1 MTIQIPQ
8 GAKTMQ
14 LFDMNIDIPEGKTY
28 IDIDDNFLQN
38 KYNQFMQ
45 NNQQQNNFNSQEELA
60 LDGKPMSMYQ
70 APQVSQNEP
79 QEQGV
84 WSKINKG
91 LEDFNNL
98 IDPKRMIS
106 EGLDYLSPKVTSG
119 EEGARQKIED
129 ATNQISGGLLARN
142 FTSLDNEEQKQIFQ
156 IAYDEIKKL
165 GYEPF
170 LEINNGDYK
179 YIGVDK
185 NGKEVD
191 FTPSFRNTLAS
202 TKNELAFSVAGG
214 YAGSLAKTAG
224 QTIAKKALNYF
235 APSAIGAG
243 SGAVSDLHSQ
253 SNNTGIEASYMDYA
267 KRFGSAAAE
276 DALAGAVV
284 GSAIKGIGKTYKSVG
299 DLISSVKTGAQAGK
313 DMIDGMA
320 VKGGN
325 LGNRVIDKITQKD
338 IPMIGKFTDGGLQN
352 AETIF
357 NNLTKNVENKK
368 QIDELIA
375 KENPTYLENGKPTIE
390 ILKNIVEQ
398 GLNKNN
404 PQFIQ
409 DSAKRTSAILK
420 NISNTL
426 QGVPTTQRREILLKS
441 AQAYPEIGSFLDD
454 VLKADKDAS
463 ISFLNIIKEQ
473 DEVFKNK
480 IGLNG
485 EFDYKAWQKDNHAYE
500 NRINQEYGSAI
511 SKLDELNNGN
521 IVLTS
526 EDLAKLENFKNNNFL
541 EQDVK
546 NNIQSYLNEIKGK
559 EVSAEQIFGLRTA
572 INKQLNTGNKTYNTK
587 QAYGIVKEILDDA
600 LIRNASN
607 KVLAKEILDN
617 ANKNFAL
624 KENFKESYLGMMKP
638 QETKEGLT
646 DRLVKGLRNINED
659 KNLENA
665 FKGMNEQERL
675 ANETHV
681 MNSLLEKHRI
691 EGVGYDF
698 KSLAKDLEDVNFSSK
713 KIKDAK
719 DVINTYALIYNN
731 NRDLIMT
738 ALASSGKKTNSSIA
752 TTIHGVFDRILIS
765 GIFARL
771 HALAPFMK
779 SAKEQALRNQILD
792 AIKLAKTNKEVIS
805 NLKNIKIADQEQ
817 SRIFKDALDNYIK
830 VDKEQN
836 KILKDALIKE
846 GVIKGDNFFMDK
858 ADPKDNSLRFIG
870 KNGKE
875 YTINKDVRNEWMKTF
890 NLKNIDDEYIPNI
903 PKEAK
908 IALKDREIKLTKG
921 SLLKLIEKDRIKYI
935 PHIKETLESPQVIL
949 KDKDDFIFIKN
960 IDNQTYFT
968 SIGKDYETHL
978 TIISNSPK
986 KQNNIRN
993 KIKNAEVVYYNNA
1006 RALPTSR
1013 ASSETNQV
1021 SFSDKHSTQ
1030 AKHKESLEKYN
1041 RNFYLKHYK
1050 DFIDKSENK
1059 KIFFKYNFGDFLD
1072 IKKLE
1077 KSLEKYKESK
1087 PQEIKYKE
1095 LKRGYILD
1103 DLLNVDEDVSYA
1115 VVNKD
1120 DLKPSLTR
1128 SLSQFRN
1135 KHSNSTISDIRNSF
1149 NEREH
1154 FKESSNFDGIPTITK
1169 DGLVI
1174 AGNHRTTAIR
1184 DLKGENL
1191 ARYIKQAKRVYGE
1204 DVFKGFDENKAMIVR
1219 ILDKNDDDTIIRLS
1233 KLSNDGRLSD
1243 ESEKLQALGAKY
1255 KEKLLKIENSKINTE
1270 KELMNFLGSRDILES
1285 KRALLDHL
1293 MPNINDALLSWERRS
1308 GGDTE
1313 FSKILNDN
1321 ALNLLHLKQ
1330 ALNKNKVFKDN
1341 GNSFF
1346 SLFKRAIESINQSN
1360 VYKNNNELYDI
1371 IKKYT
1376 EPSLN
1381 FEKEFISSN
1390 KDLQA
1395 DILGFIIKYNDTLTN
1410 PSEAFGNKIKKAIE
1424 FIYDNDSFSLF
1435 NNIKLSNYDVLNQM
1449 LNINITNSI
1458 KYQELLNKAIDNLS
1472 DEKNIIKKLN
1482 ENIKNKKSVKQR
1494 LDEKI
1499 QDDKKARE
1507 DILKR
1512 YDNFLKENK
1521 DNKLDFLDKMNL
1533 NTIEYNLT
1541 RQMIVNAK
1549 ESTNKGVKKDIP
1561 SDLRGKIE
1569 KELNIQPLKEFGENY
1584 AEYYHDGKGAL
1595 QKLLI
1600 EKQGQVAGA
1609 FHRKDLGDIDLVW
1622 GEVIDKIKHKG
1633 YGLAHIIDKHPE
1645 LDLKLISD
1653 IVDKGKLNNQN
1664 NIRYRI
1670 EYKNY
1675 IIGLSS
1681 EYKGNK
1687 RTFIITAFER
1697 YKG

>member
-243 SGAVSDLHSQ
+243 SGAMADLHSQ

-420 NISNTL
+420 NISNAL

-463 ISFLNIIKEQ
+463 ISFLNMIKGQ

-480 IGLNG
+480 TGLNG

-511 SKLDELNNGN
+511 SKLDELNNGK

-546 NNIQSYLNEIKGK
+546 NNIQSYLDEIKGK

-738 ALASSGKKTNSSIA
+738 ALASSGKKTNSSMA
-752 TTIHGVFDRILIS
+752 TTIQGVFDRILIS

-858 ADPKDNSLRFIG
+858 ADPSKAKSDLNVKISVSPNVRNLAKLTNDEIIADLEYLANKHKEMFKKPSDVFKLIKEIKENPTFFYKNNRMDIALIAKRLNDNKLGKLGVNKDTGEVRHVTKVKEKDLTRLEKVSKKNTKENVGIIQTFIQPGSKNDNSL
-870 KNGKE
+870 NG
-875 YTINKDVRNEWMKTF
+875 
-890 NLKNIDDEYIPNI
+890 LPNN
-903 PKEAK
+903 PNSTQ
-908 IALKDREIKLTKG
+908 TK
-921 SLLKLIEKDRIKYI
+921 
-935 PHIKETLESPQVIL
+935 
-949 KDKDDFIFIKN
+949 
-960 IDNQTYFT
+960 
-968 SIGKDYETHL
+968 
-978 TIISNSPK
+978 PK
-986 KQNNIRN
+986 KN
-993 KIKNAEVVYYNNA
+993 
-1006 RALPTSR
+1006 LM
-1013 ASSETNQV
+1013 
-1021 SFSDKHSTQ
+1021 D
-1030 AKHKESLEKYN
+1030 
-1041 RNFYLKHYK
+1041 
-1050 DFIDKSENK
+1050 
-1059 KIFFKYNFGDFLD
+1059 D
-1072 IKKLE
+1072 IKK
-1077 KSLEKYKESK
+1077 
-1087 PQEIKYKE
+1087 
-1095 LKRGYILD
+1095 
-1103 DLLNVDEDVSYA
+1103 
-1115 VVNKD
+1115 
-1120 DLKPSLTR
+1120 
-1128 SLSQFRN
+1128 
-1135 KHSNSTISDIRNSF
+1135 
-1149 NEREH
+1149 
-1154 FKESSNFDGIPTITK
+1154 
-1169 DGLVI
+1169 
-1174 AGNHRTTAIR
+1174 
-1184 DLKGENL
+1184 
-1191 ARYIKQAKRVYGE
+1191 
-1204 DVFKGFDENKAMIVR
+1204 
-1219 ILDKNDDDTIIRLS
+1219 
-1233 KLSNDGRLSD
+1233 
-1243 ESEKLQALGAKY
+1243 
-1255 KEKLLKIENSKINTE
+1255 
-1270 KELMNFLGSRDILES
+1270 
-1285 KRALLDHL
+1285 
-1293 MPNINDALLSWERRS
+1293 
-1308 GGDTE
+1308 
-1313 FSKILNDN
+1313 
-1321 ALNLLHLKQ
+1321 
-1330 ALNKNKVFKDN
+1330 
-1341 GNSFF
+1341 
-1346 SLFKRAIESINQSN
+1346 
-1360 VYKNNNELYDI
+1360 
-1371 IKKYT
+1371 
-1376 EPSLN
+1376 
-1381 FEKEFISSN
+1381 
-1390 KDLQA
+1390 
-1395 DILGFIIKYNDTLTN
+1395 
-1410 PSEAFGNKIKKAIE
+1410 
-1424 FIYDNDSFSLF
+1424 
-1435 NNIKLSNYDVLNQM
+1435 NIKAKEV
-1449 LNINITNSI
+1449 
-1458 KYQELLNKAIDNLS
+1458 
-1472 DEKNIIKKLN
+1472 KK
-1482 ENIKNKKSVKQR
+1482 KNKKSVKQS

-1499 QDDKKARE
+1499 QNDKKASE

-1521 DNKLDFLDKMNL
+1521 DYNFDFLDNMNL
-1533 NTIEYNLT
+1533 NTVEYNLT
-1541 RQMIVNAK
+1541 RQMIINAK

-1561 SDLRGKIE
+1561 SALRGKIE

-1622 GEVIDKIKHKG
+1622 GEVTDKIKHKG

>member
-1 MTIQIPQ
+1 
-8 GAKTMQ
+8 
-14 LFDMNIDIPEGKTY
+14 MNIREFLLEKPQENNIISFLQDGSSQSENQDTSEYLSNLKNEVINDFYKNKDKYAKEYEKYNFKDQNLTNPMGNISEYKRDLYDYNKNPSMNADDLSDY
-28 IDIDDNFLQN
+28 ILDKQSKFNSSKPIFADDNEVAR
-38 KYNQFMQ
+38 KSNQFMRDLGD
-45 NNQQQNNFNSQEELA
+45 ELQKSGRGR
-60 LDGKPMSMYQ
+60 LLQDDDGSYWVQ
-70 APQVSQNEP
+70 
-79 QEQGV
+79 
-84 WSKINKG
+84 
-91 LEDFNNL
+91 D
-98 IDPKRMIS
+98 
-106 EGLDYLSPKVTSG
+106 
-119 EEGARQKIED
+119 
-129 ATNQISGGLLARN
+129 
-142 FTSLDNEEQKQIFQ
+142 
-156 IAYDEIKKL
+156 
-165 GYEPF
+165 
-170 LEINNGDYK
+170 NNGNYSKVQGSTMGNLYRGIRDNGTSVALGTAGA
-179 YIGVDK
+179 IG
-185 NGKEVD
+185 GTMLGGG
-191 FTPSFRNTLAS
+191 FGM
-202 TKNELAFSVAGG
+202 VAGG
-214 YAGSLAKTAG
+214 ALGASL
-224 QTIAKKALNYF
+224 
-235 APSAIGAG
+235 GAG
-243 SGAVSDLHSQ
+243 YDYYGNTKDTNQDMNLKEALMLMGENAGLSLIGDAAFAGVAKGARALK
-253 SNNTGIEASYMDYA
+253 NTYNMA
-267 KRFGSAAAE
+267 
-276 DALAGAVV
+276 
-284 GSAIKGIGKTYKSVG
+284 
-299 DLISSVKTGAQAGK
+299 KTGARAGK

-420 NISNTL
+420 NISNAL
-426 QGVPTTQRREILLKS
+426 QGVPTTQRREVLLKA

-463 ISFLNIIKEQ
+463 ISFLNMIKGQ

-480 IGLNG
+480 TGLKG

-511 SKLDELNNGN
+511 SKLDELNNGK

-546 NNIQSYLNEIKGK
+546 NNIQSYLDEIKGK

-600 LIRNASN
+600 LIRNASD

-646 DRLVKGLRNINED
+646 HRLVKGLRNINED

-698 KSLAKDLEDVNFSSK
+698 KSLAKDLEDVEFSSK

-752 TTIHGVFDRILIS
+752 TTIQGVFDRILIS
-765 GIFARL
+765 GVFARI
-771 HALAPFMK
+771 HALVPFMK

-792 AIKLAKTNKEVIS
+792 ALKLAKTNKEVIS

-858 ADPKDNSLRFIG
+858 ADPSKAKSDLNVKISVSP
-870 KNGKE
+870 N
-875 YTINKDVRNEWMKTF
+875 VRN
-890 NLKNIDDEYIPNI
+890 L
-903 PKEAK
+903 A
-908 IALKDREIKLTKG
+908 KLTNDE
-921 SLLKLIEKDRIKYI
+921 IIAD
-935 PHIKETLESPQVIL
+935 LEYL
-949 KDKDDFIFIKN
+949 AN
-960 IDNQTYFT
+960 
-968 SIGKDYETHL
+968 
-978 TIISNSPK
+978 
-986 KQNNIRN
+986 
-993 KIKNAEVVYYNNA
+993 
-1006 RALPTSR
+1006 
-1013 ASSETNQV
+1013 
-1021 SFSDKHSTQ
+1021 
-1030 AKHKESLEKYN
+1030 KHKEMFKKPSDVFKLIKEIKVNPTFFYKNNRMDIALIAKRLNDNKLGKLGVNKDTGEVRHVTKVKEKDLTRLEKVSKKN
-1041 RNFYLKHYK
+1041 TKENVGIIQT
-1050 DFIDKSENK
+1050 FIQPGSKNENSLNGLPNNPNSTQTK
-1059 KIFFKYNFGDFLD
+1059 PKTNLMDD
-1072 IKKLE
+1072 IKK
-1077 KSLEKYKESK
+1077 
-1087 PQEIKYKE
+1087 
-1095 LKRGYILD
+1095 
-1103 DLLNVDEDVSYA
+1103 
-1115 VVNKD
+1115 
-1120 DLKPSLTR
+1120 
-1128 SLSQFRN
+1128 
-1135 KHSNSTISDIRNSF
+1135 
-1149 NEREH
+1149 
-1154 FKESSNFDGIPTITK
+1154 
-1169 DGLVI
+1169 
-1174 AGNHRTTAIR
+1174 
-1184 DLKGENL
+1184 
-1191 ARYIKQAKRVYGE
+1191 
-1204 DVFKGFDENKAMIVR
+1204 
-1219 ILDKNDDDTIIRLS
+1219 
-1233 KLSNDGRLSD
+1233 
-1243 ESEKLQALGAKY
+1243 
-1255 KEKLLKIENSKINTE
+1255 
-1270 KELMNFLGSRDILES
+1270 
-1285 KRALLDHL
+1285 
-1293 MPNINDALLSWERRS
+1293 
-1308 GGDTE
+1308 
-1313 FSKILNDN
+1313 
-1321 ALNLLHLKQ
+1321 
-1330 ALNKNKVFKDN
+1330 
-1341 GNSFF
+1341 
-1346 SLFKRAIESINQSN
+1346 
-1360 VYKNNNELYDI
+1360 
-1371 IKKYT
+1371 
-1376 EPSLN
+1376 
-1381 FEKEFISSN
+1381 
-1390 KDLQA
+1390 
-1395 DILGFIIKYNDTLTN
+1395 
-1410 PSEAFGNKIKKAIE
+1410 
-1424 FIYDNDSFSLF
+1424 
-1435 NNIKLSNYDVLNQM
+1435 NIKAKEV
-1449 LNINITNSI
+1449 
-1458 KYQELLNKAIDNLS
+1458 
-1472 DEKNIIKKLN
+1472 EK
-1482 ENIKNKKSVKQR
+1482 KNKKSVKQR

-1499 QDDKKARE
+1499 QNDKKASE

-1584 AEYYHDGKGAL
+1584 TEYYHDGKGAL

>member
-1 MTIQIPQ
+1 
-8 GAKTMQ
+8 
-14 LFDMNIDIPEGKTY
+14 MNIREFLLEKPQENNIISFLQDGASQSENQNTSEYLSNLKNKVINDFYKNKDKYDKEYEKYNFKDQNLTNPMGNISEYKRDLYDYNKNPSMNADDLSNY
-28 IDIDDNFLQN
+28 ILDKQSKFNASKPIFADDNEVVR
-38 KYNQFMQ
+38 KSNQFMRDLGDELQ
-45 NNQQQNNFNSQEELA
+45 KSGRGRLLQDDDGSYWVQDNNGNYSKVQGSTMGDLYRGLRDNGASMA
-60 LDGKPMSMYQ
+60 LGT
-70 APQVSQNEP
+70 A
-79 QEQGV
+79 
-84 WSKINKG
+84 
-91 LEDFNNL
+91 
-98 IDPKRMIS
+98 
-106 EGLDYLSPKVTSG
+106 
-119 EEGARQKIED
+119 GA
-129 ATNQISGGLLARN
+129 ISG
-142 FTSLDNEEQKQIFQ
+142 TM
-156 IAYDEIKKL
+156 L
-165 GYEPF
+165 G
-170 LEINNGDYK
+170 G
-179 YIGVDK
+179 GV
-185 NGKEVD
+185 GM
-191 FTPSFRNTLAS
+191 
-202 TKNELAFSVAGG
+202 VAGG
-214 YAGSLAKTAG
+214 ALGASL
-224 QTIAKKALNYF
+224 
-235 APSAIGAG
+235 GAG
-243 SGAVSDLHSQ
+243 YDYYGNTKDTNQDMNLKEALMLMGENAGLSLIGDAAFAGVAKGARALK
-253 SNNTGIEASYMDYA
+253 NTYNMA
-267 KRFGSAAAE
+267 
-276 DALAGAVV
+276 
-284 GSAIKGIGKTYKSVG
+284 
-299 DLISSVKTGAQAGK
+299 KTGAQAGK

-420 NISNTL
+420 NISNSL
-426 QGVPTTQRREILLKS
+426 QGMPTTQRREVLLKA

-463 ISFLNIIKEQ
+463 ISFLNMIKGQ

-480 IGLNG
+480 TGLNG

-511 SKLDELNNGN
+511 SKLDELNNGK

-541 EQDVK
+541 DQDVK
-546 NNIQSYLNEIKGK
+546 NNIQSYLDEIKGK

-572 INKQLNTGNKTYNTK
+572 INKQLSTGNKTYNTK

-600 LIRNASN
+600 LIRNASD

-738 ALASSGKKTNSSIA
+738 ALASSGKKTNSSMA
-752 TTIHGVFDRILIS
+752 TTIQGVFDRILIS

-771 HALAPFMK
+771 HALAPFVK

-858 ADPKDNSLRFIG
+858 ADPSKAKSDLNVKISVSPNVRNLAKLTNDEIIADLEYLANKHKEMFKKPSDVFKLIKEIKVNPTFFYKNNRIDIALIAKRLNDNKLGKLGVNKNTGEVRHITKVKEKDLARLEKVSKKNTKENVGIIQTFIQPGSKNENSL
-870 KNGKE
+870 NG
-875 YTINKDVRNEWMKTF
+875 
-890 NLKNIDDEYIPNI
+890 LPN
-903 PKEAK
+903 
-908 IALKDREIKLTKG
+908 
-921 SLLKLIEKDRIKYI
+921 
-935 PHIKETLESPQVIL
+935 
-949 KDKDDFIFIKN
+949 
-960 IDNQTYFT
+960 
-968 SIGKDYETHL
+968 
-978 TIISNSPK
+978 ISNSTQTKPK
-986 KQNNIRN
+986 
-993 KIKNAEVVYYNNA
+993 
-1006 RALPTSR
+1006 
-1013 ASSETNQV
+1013 TNLM
-1021 SFSDKHSTQ
+1021 D
-1030 AKHKESLEKYN
+1030 
-1041 RNFYLKHYK
+1041 
-1050 DFIDKSENK
+1050 
-1059 KIFFKYNFGDFLD
+1059 D
-1072 IKKLE
+1072 IKK
-1077 KSLEKYKESK
+1077 
-1087 PQEIKYKE
+1087 
-1095 LKRGYILD
+1095 
-1103 DLLNVDEDVSYA
+1103 
-1115 VVNKD
+1115 
-1120 DLKPSLTR
+1120 
-1128 SLSQFRN
+1128 
-1135 KHSNSTISDIRNSF
+1135 
-1149 NEREH
+1149 
-1154 FKESSNFDGIPTITK
+1154 
-1169 DGLVI
+1169 
-1174 AGNHRTTAIR
+1174 
-1184 DLKGENL
+1184 
-1191 ARYIKQAKRVYGE
+1191 
-1204 DVFKGFDENKAMIVR
+1204 
-1219 ILDKNDDDTIIRLS
+1219 
-1233 KLSNDGRLSD
+1233 
-1243 ESEKLQALGAKY
+1243 
-1255 KEKLLKIENSKINTE
+1255 
-1270 KELMNFLGSRDILES
+1270 
-1285 KRALLDHL
+1285 
-1293 MPNINDALLSWERRS
+1293 
-1308 GGDTE
+1308 
-1313 FSKILNDN
+1313 
-1321 ALNLLHLKQ
+1321 
-1330 ALNKNKVFKDN
+1330 
-1341 GNSFF
+1341 
-1346 SLFKRAIESINQSN
+1346 
-1360 VYKNNNELYDI
+1360 
-1371 IKKYT
+1371 
-1376 EPSLN
+1376 
-1381 FEKEFISSN
+1381 
-1390 KDLQA
+1390 
-1395 DILGFIIKYNDTLTN
+1395 
-1410 PSEAFGNKIKKAIE
+1410 
-1424 FIYDNDSFSLF
+1424 
-1435 NNIKLSNYDVLNQM
+1435 NIKAKEV
-1449 LNINITNSI
+1449 
-1458 KYQELLNKAIDNLS
+1458 
-1472 DEKNIIKKLN
+1472 KK
-1482 ENIKNKKSVKQR
+1482 KNKKSVKQS

-1499 QDDKKARE
+1499 QNDKKASE

-1521 DNKLDFLDKMNL
+1521 DYNFDFLDNMNL
-1533 NTIEYNLT
+1533 NTVEYNLT
-1541 RQMIVNAK
+1541 RQMIINAK

-1561 SDLRGKIE
+1561 SALRGKIE

-1622 GEVIDKIKHKG
+1622 GEVTDKIKHKG

-1687 RTFIITAFER
+1687 RTFIITVFER

>member
-1 MTIQIPQ
+1 
-8 GAKTMQ
+8 
-14 LFDMNIDIPEGKTY
+14 MNIREFLLEKPQENNIISFLQDGASQNESQNTSEYLSNLKNEAINDFYKNKDKYAKEYEKHNIKDQILTNPLGY
-28 IDIDDNFLQN
+28 IGEYKRDLYDYNKNPSMNADDLSDYILDKQSKFNSSKPIFADDNEVVR
-38 KYNQFMQ
+38 KSNQFMRDLGD
-45 NNQQQNNFNSQEELA
+45 ELQKSGRGR
-60 LDGKPMSMYQ
+60 LLQDDDGSYWVQ
-70 APQVSQNEP
+70 
-79 QEQGV
+79 
-84 WSKINKG
+84 
-91 LEDFNNL
+91 D
-98 IDPKRMIS
+98 
-106 EGLDYLSPKVTSG
+106 
-119 EEGARQKIED
+119 
-129 ATNQISGGLLARN
+129 
-142 FTSLDNEEQKQIFQ
+142 
-156 IAYDEIKKL
+156 
-165 GYEPF
+165 
-170 LEINNGDYK
+170 NNGNYSKVQGSTMGNLYRGIRDNGTSVALGTAGA
-179 YIGVDK
+179 IG
-185 NGKEVD
+185 GTMLGGG
-191 FTPSFRNTLAS
+191 FGM
-202 TKNELAFSVAGG
+202 VAGG
-214 YAGSLAKTAG
+214 ALGASL
-224 QTIAKKALNYF
+224 
-235 APSAIGAG
+235 GAG
-243 SGAVSDLHSQ
+243 YDYYGNTKDTNQDMNLKEALMLMGENAGLSLIGDAAFAGVVKGARALK
-253 SNNTGIEASYMDYA
+253 NTYNMA
-267 KRFGSAAAE
+267 
-276 DALAGAVV
+276 
-284 GSAIKGIGKTYKSVG
+284 
-299 DLISSVKTGAQAGK
+299 KTGARAGK

-420 NISNTL
+420 NISNAL

-454 VLKADKDAS
+454 VLKADRDAS
-463 ISFLNIIKEQ
+463 ISFLNMIKGQ

-480 IGLNG
+480 TGLKG

-500 NRINQEYGSAI
+500 NRIKQEYGSAI
-511 SKLDELNNGN
+511 SKLDELNNGK

-546 NNIQSYLNEIKGK
+546 NNIQSYLDEIKGK

-587 QAYGIVKEILDDA
+587 QAYRIVKEILDDA
-600 LIRNASN
+600 LIRNASD

-624 KENFKESYLGMMKP
+624 KENFKVSYLGMMKP

-646 DRLVKGLRNINED
+646 HRLVKGLRNINED

-675 ANETHV
+675 ANETHT
-681 MNSLLEKHRI
+681 MNALLEKHRI

-698 KSLAKDLEDVNFSSK
+698 KSLAKDLEDVEFSSK

-771 HALAPFMK
+771 HALAPFVK

-935 PHIKETLESPQVIL
+935 PHIKETLESPQAIL
-949 KDKDDFIFIKN
+949 KDKDDFVFIKN

-978 TIISNSPK
+978 TIISNLPK
-986 KQNNIRN
+986 KQNNIKN
-993 KIKNAEVVYYNNA
+993 KMKNAEVVYYNNA

-1013 ASSETNQV
+1013 ASSETKQV
-1021 SFSDKHSTQ
+1021 SFSNENSTQ
-1030 AKHKESLEKYN
+1030 TKP
-1041 RNFYLKHYK
+1041 
-1050 DFIDKSENK
+1050 K
-1059 KIFFKYNFGDFLD
+1059 KNLMDD
-1072 IKKLE
+1072 IKE
-1077 KSLEKYKESK
+1077 
-1087 PQEIKYKE
+1087 
-1095 LKRGYILD
+1095 
-1103 DLLNVDEDVSYA
+1103 
-1115 VVNKD
+1115 
-1120 DLKPSLTR
+1120 
-1128 SLSQFRN
+1128 
-1135 KHSNSTISDIRNSF
+1135 
-1149 NEREH
+1149 
-1154 FKESSNFDGIPTITK
+1154 
-1169 DGLVI
+1169 
-1174 AGNHRTTAIR
+1174 
-1184 DLKGENL
+1184 
-1191 ARYIKQAKRVYGE
+1191 
-1204 DVFKGFDENKAMIVR
+1204 
-1219 ILDKNDDDTIIRLS
+1219 
-1233 KLSNDGRLSD
+1233 
-1243 ESEKLQALGAKY
+1243 
-1255 KEKLLKIENSKINTE
+1255 
-1270 KELMNFLGSRDILES
+1270 
-1285 KRALLDHL
+1285 
-1293 MPNINDALLSWERRS
+1293 
-1308 GGDTE
+1308 
-1313 FSKILNDN
+1313 
-1321 ALNLLHLKQ
+1321 
-1330 ALNKNKVFKDN
+1330 
-1341 GNSFF
+1341 
-1346 SLFKRAIESINQSN
+1346 
-1360 VYKNNNELYDI
+1360 
-1371 IKKYT
+1371 
-1376 EPSLN
+1376 
-1381 FEKEFISSN
+1381 
-1390 KDLQA
+1390 
-1395 DILGFIIKYNDTLTN
+1395 
-1410 PSEAFGNKIKKAIE
+1410 
-1424 FIYDNDSFSLF
+1424 
-1435 NNIKLSNYDVLNQM
+1435 NIKAKEV
-1449 LNINITNSI
+1449 
-1458 KYQELLNKAIDNLS
+1458 
-1472 DEKNIIKKLN
+1472 EK
-1482 ENIKNKKSVKQR
+1482 KNKKSVKQS

-1499 QDDKKARE
+1499 QNDKKASE

-1521 DNKLDFLDKMNL
+1521 DYNFDFLDNMNL
-1533 NTIEYNLT
+1533 NTVEYNLT
-1541 RQMIVNAK
+1541 RQMIINAK

-1561 SDLRGKIE
+1561 SALRGKIE
-1569 KELNIQPLKEFGENY
+1569 QELNIQPLKEFGENY

-1622 GEVIDKIKHKG
+1622 GDGNFGLSHIVNRREEDFIKQGLNKIEAKNKALNFIKEIENIINNGNVKKGNNRAFIDVKNSRVMV
-1633 YGLAHIIDKHPE
+1633 A
-1645 LDLKLISD
+1645 LDY
-1653 IVDKGKLNNQN
+1653 KGKD
-1664 NIRYRI
+1664 
-1670 EYKNY
+1670 K
-1675 IIGLSS
+1675 
-1681 EYKGNK
+1681 KW
-1687 RTFIITAFER
+1687 IITAYNF
-1697 YKG
+1697 Y

>member
-129 ATNQISGGLLARN
+129 ATNQISGGLLPRI
-142 FTSLDNEEQKQIFQ
+142 FTSPSNEEQKQIFQ

-243 SGAVSDLHSQ
+243 SGAMADLHSQ
-253 SNNTGIEASYMDYA
+253 SNNTGIEVSHIDYA

-420 NISNTL
+420 NISNAL

-480 IGLNG
+480 TGLNG

-511 SKLDELNNGN
+511 SKLDQLNNGN

-546 NNIQSYLNEIKGK
+546 NNIQSYLDEIKGK

-870 KNGKE
+870 KNDKE

-935 PHIKETLESPQVIL
+935 PHIKETLESPQAIL

-1341 GNSFF
+1341 GNNFF

-1584 AEYYHDGKGAL
+1584 TEYYHDGKGAL

-1622 GEVIDKIKHKG
+1622 GEVTDKIKHKG

>member
-38 KYNQFMQ
+38 KYNQFIQ

-243 SGAVSDLHSQ
+243 SGAMADLHSQ

-420 NISNTL
+420 NISNAL

-463 ISFLNIIKEQ
+463 ISFLNMIKGQ

-480 IGLNG
+480 TGLNG

-511 SKLDELNNGN
+511 SKLDELNNGK

-546 NNIQSYLNEIKGK
+546 NNIQSYLDEIKGK

-607 KVLAKEILDN
+607 RELAKEILDN

-646 DRLVKGLRNINED
+646 NRLVKGLRNINED

-691 EGVGYDF
+691 EDIGYDF

-752 TTIHGVFDRILIS
+752 TTISGVFDRILIS
-765 GIFARL
+765 GVFARI
-771 HALAPFMK
+771 HALVPFMK

-792 AIKLAKTNKEVIS
+792 ALKLAKTHKEVIS
-805 NLKNIKIADQEQ
+805 NLKNIKIADKEQ

-858 ADPKDNSLRFIG
+858 ADPSKAKSDLNVKISVSPNVRNLAKLTNDEIIADLEYLANKHNEMFKKPSDVFKLIKEIKENPTFFYKNNRMDIALIAKRLNDNKLGKLGVNKDTGEVRHVTKVKEKDLTRLEKVSKKNTKENVGIIQTFIQPGSKNDNSLNG
-870 KNGKE
+870 LPNNPNSTQTKPKKNLMEDIKE
-875 YTINKDVRNEWMKTF
+875 
-890 NLKNIDDEYIPNI
+890 NI
-903 PKEAK
+903 EAK
-908 IALKDREIKLTKG
+908 EV
-921 SLLKLIEKDRIKYI
+921 EK
-935 PHIKETLESPQVIL
+935 
-949 KDKDDFIFIKN
+949 
-960 IDNQTYFT
+960 
-968 SIGKDYETHL
+968 
-978 TIISNSPK
+978 
-986 KQNNIRN
+986 
-993 KIKNAEVVYYNNA
+993 
-1006 RALPTSR
+1006 
-1013 ASSETNQV
+1013 
-1021 SFSDKHSTQ
+1021 
-1030 AKHKESLEKYN
+1030 
-1041 RNFYLKHYK
+1041 
-1050 DFIDKSENK
+1050 
-1059 KIFFKYNFGDFLD
+1059 
-1072 IKKLE
+1072 
-1077 KSLEKYKESK
+1077 
-1087 PQEIKYKE
+1087 
-1095 LKRGYILD
+1095 
-1103 DLLNVDEDVSYA
+1103 
-1115 VVNKD
+1115 
-1120 DLKPSLTR
+1120 
-1128 SLSQFRN
+1128 
-1135 KHSNSTISDIRNSF
+1135 
-1149 NEREH
+1149 
-1154 FKESSNFDGIPTITK
+1154 
-1169 DGLVI
+1169 
-1174 AGNHRTTAIR
+1174 
-1184 DLKGENL
+1184 
-1191 ARYIKQAKRVYGE
+1191 
-1204 DVFKGFDENKAMIVR
+1204 
-1219 ILDKNDDDTIIRLS
+1219 
-1233 KLSNDGRLSD
+1233 
-1243 ESEKLQALGAKY
+1243 
-1255 KEKLLKIENSKINTE
+1255 
-1270 KELMNFLGSRDILES
+1270 
-1285 KRALLDHL
+1285 
-1293 MPNINDALLSWERRS
+1293 
-1308 GGDTE
+1308 
-1313 FSKILNDN
+1313 
-1321 ALNLLHLKQ
+1321 
-1330 ALNKNKVFKDN
+1330 
-1341 GNSFF
+1341 
-1346 SLFKRAIESINQSN
+1346 
-1360 VYKNNNELYDI
+1360 
-1371 IKKYT
+1371 
-1376 EPSLN
+1376 
-1381 FEKEFISSN
+1381 
-1390 KDLQA
+1390 
-1395 DILGFIIKYNDTLTN
+1395 
-1410 PSEAFGNKIKKAIE
+1410 
-1424 FIYDNDSFSLF
+1424 
-1435 NNIKLSNYDVLNQM
+1435 
-1449 LNINITNSI
+1449 
-1458 KYQELLNKAIDNLS
+1458 
-1472 DEKNIIKKLN
+1472 
-1482 ENIKNKKSVKQR
+1482 KNKKSVKQR

-1499 QDDKKARE
+1499 QNDKKASEERIEKIKQVIARKQKIDKVRDKKNNRE
-1507 DILKR
+1507 IAGKIGTYTLK
-1512 YDNFLKENK
+1512 NLIKLKERSE
-1521 DNKLDFLDKMNL
+1521 DNKN
-1533 NTIEYNLT
+1533 
-1541 RQMIVNAK
+1541 
-1549 ESTNKGVKKDIP
+1549 
-1561 SDLRGKIE
+1561 
-1569 KELNIQPLKEFGENY
+1569 
-1584 AEYYHDGKGAL
+1584 
-1595 QKLLI
+1595 
-1600 EKQGQVAGA
+1600 
-1609 FHRKDLGDIDLVW
+1609 
-1622 GEVIDKIKHKG
+1622 
-1633 YGLAHIIDKHPE
+1633 
-1645 LDLKLISD
+1645 
-1653 IVDKGKLNNQN
+1653 
-1664 NIRYRI
+1664 
-1670 EYKNY
+1670 
-1675 IIGLSS
+1675 
-1681 EYKGNK
+1681 
-1687 RTFIITAFER
+1687 
-1697 YKG
+1697 

>member
-60 LDGKPMSMYQ
+60 LDGKPMSIYQ
-70 APQVSQNEP
+70 APSLP
-79 QEQGV
+79 QEKQEIGT
-84 WSKINKG
+84 WDKINQG
-91 LEDFNNL
+91 LSDFNEFINPL
-98 IDPKRMIS
+98 NAVKKIPQA
-106 EGLDYLSPKVTSG
+106 LDYLTPKVTSG

-214 YAGSLAKTAG
+214 YTGSLAKTAG

-243 SGAVSDLHSQ
+243 SGAMADLHSQ

-325 LGNRVIDKITQKD
+325 L
-338 IPMIGKFTDGGLQN
+338 
-352 AETIF
+352 
-357 NNLTKNVENKK
+357 
-368 QIDELIA
+368 
-375 KENPTYLENGKPTIE
+375 KENIGDKLRKISPSILNDLASQGSETSKAYARDLIESGNINYDDILQKSRAMPLEVNQGNALVDGVASKIKDFSNTAKNGFVKNTADNVTNSLNNIS
-390 ILKNIVEQ
+390 KNIGSKEAA
-398 GLNKNN
+398 LN
-404 PQFIQ
+404 QQ
-409 DSAKRTSAILK
+409 DLINLSFMNDDLANMARSVLANDPKMANKVANSLHLQDEAILK
-420 NISNTL
+420 ELNLNNAS
-426 QGVPTTQRREILLKS
+426 
-441 AQAYPEIGSFLDD
+441 
-454 VLKADKDAS
+454 KADELYALRDARA
-463 ISFLNIIKEQ
+463 KRAY
-473 DEVFKNK
+473 DEFGK
-480 IGLNG
+480 GL
-485 EFDYKAWQKDNHAYE
+485 D
-500 NRINQEYGSAI
+500 
-511 SKLDELNNGN
+511 KLDELNPNGVKVDKQTIDD
-521 IVLTS
+521 IVLNSSVYS
-526 EDLAKLENFKNNNFL
+526 ESTPAMIKNFIHEAKSGAL
-541 EQDVK
+541 D
-546 NNIQSYLNEIKGK
+546 GK
-559 EVSAEQIFGLRTA
+559 S
-572 INKQLNTGNKTYNTK
+572 
-587 QAYGIVKEILDDA
+587 VKEIYDRIDA
-600 LIRNASN
+600 IGN
-607 KVLAKEILDN
+607 KIKESSSYNYKDFLNSLKDAFLENIVKSADNPQEAKEILTKIRKDYADFKVYDKSKLGKKLEGSEKEISKDIDKILNETNPKKNYEAITKGLNDDEIKVLDN
-617 ANKNFAL
+617 QIITRALEKNKVNIGDANNPKFAVNYKAVMDNF
-624 KENFKESYLGMMKP
+624 ENFKPKSKSGQEKIEVLKTIGYLRTNF
-638 QETKEGLT
+638 ETVIDGILNSKAKELGHGISTNFIERSKTMLVNNFT
-646 DRLVKGLRNINED
+646 DYIAFYFMRLWEVGKRAGTRIQMRRGFSNIN
-659 KNLENA
+659 NL
-665 FKGMNEQERL
+665 
-675 ANETHV
+675 
-681 MNSLLEKHRI
+681 
-691 EGVGYDF
+691 
-698 KSLAKDLEDVNFSSK
+698 KD
-713 KIKDAK
+713 
-719 DVINTYALIYNN
+719 
-731 NRDLIMT
+731 
-738 ALASSGKKTNSSIA
+738 
-752 TTIHGVFDRILIS
+752 FDR
-765 GIFARL
+765 
-771 HALAPFMK
+771 
-779 SAKEQALRNQILD
+779 SAKEFIES
-792 AIKLAKTNKEVIS
+792 IKDKTLKEE
-805 NLKNIKIADQEQ
+805 AQEARKEFN
-817 SRIFKDALDNYIK
+817 SKVKDL
-830 VDKEQN
+830 
-836 KILKDALIKE
+836 
-846 GVIKGDNFFMDK
+846 IKGDNFFMDK

-870 KNGKE
+870 KNDKE

-935 PHIKETLESPQVIL
+935 PHIKETLESPQAIL

-986 KQNNIRN
+986 KQNNIKN
-993 KIKNAEVVYYNNA
+993 KMKNAEVVYYNNA

-1013 ASSETNQV
+1013 ASSETKQV
-1021 SFSDKHSTQ
+1021 SFSNENSTQ
-1030 AKHKESLEKYN
+1030 AKP
-1041 RNFYLKHYK
+1041 
-1050 DFIDKSENK
+1050 K
-1059 KIFFKYNFGDFLD
+1059 KNLMDD
-1072 IKKLE
+1072 IK
-1077 KSLEKYKESK
+1077 
-1087 PQEIKYKE
+1087 
-1095 LKRGYILD
+1095 D
-1103 DLLNVDEDVSYA
+1103 
-1115 VVNKD
+1115 
-1120 DLKPSLTR
+1120 
-1128 SLSQFRN
+1128 
-1135 KHSNSTISDIRNSF
+1135 
-1149 NEREH
+1149 
-1154 FKESSNFDGIPTITK
+1154 
-1169 DGLVI
+1169 
-1174 AGNHRTTAIR
+1174 
-1184 DLKGENL
+1184 
-1191 ARYIKQAKRVYGE
+1191 
-1204 DVFKGFDENKAMIVR
+1204 
-1219 ILDKNDDDTIIRLS
+1219 
-1233 KLSNDGRLSD
+1233 
-1243 ESEKLQALGAKY
+1243 
-1255 KEKLLKIENSKINTE
+1255 
-1270 KELMNFLGSRDILES
+1270 
-1285 KRALLDHL
+1285 
-1293 MPNINDALLSWERRS
+1293 NI
-1308 GGDTE
+1308 
-1313 FSKILNDN
+1313 
-1321 ALNLLHLKQ
+1321 
-1330 ALNKNKVFKDN
+1330 KNKE
-1341 GNSFF
+1341 
-1346 SLFKRAIESINQSN
+1346 IE
-1360 VYKNNNELYDI
+1360 K
-1371 IKKYT
+1371 
-1376 EPSLN
+1376 
-1381 FEKEFISSN
+1381 
-1390 KDLQA
+1390 
-1395 DILGFIIKYNDTLTN
+1395 
-1410 PSEAFGNKIKKAIE
+1410 
-1424 FIYDNDSFSLF
+1424 
-1435 NNIKLSNYDVLNQM
+1435 
-1449 LNINITNSI
+1449 
-1458 KYQELLNKAIDNLS
+1458 
-1472 DEKNIIKKLN
+1472 
-1482 ENIKNKKSVKQR
+1482 KNKKSVKQR

-1499 QDDKKARE
+1499 QNDKKASE

-1521 DNKLDFLDKMNL
+1521 DYNFDFLDNMNL
-1533 NTIEYNLT
+1533 NTVEYNLT
-1541 RQMIVNAK
+1541 RQMIINAK

-1561 SDLRGKIE
+1561 SALRGKIE
-1569 KELNIQPLKEFGENY
+1569 QELNIQPLKEFGENY

>member
-1 MTIQIPQ
+1 
-8 GAKTMQ
+8 
-14 LFDMNIDIPEGKTY
+14 MNIREFLLEKPQENNIISFLQDGASQSENQNTSEYLSNLKNEVINDFYKNKDKYAKEYEKYNFKDQNLTNPMGNISEYKRDLYDYNKNPSMNADDLSNY
-28 IDIDDNFLQN
+28 ILDKQSKFNASKPIFADDNEVAR
-38 KYNQFMQ
+38 KSNQFMRDLGD
-45 NNQQQNNFNSQEELA
+45 ELQKSGRGR
-60 LDGKPMSMYQ
+60 LLQDDDGSYWVQ
-70 APQVSQNEP
+70 
-79 QEQGV
+79 
-84 WSKINKG
+84 
-91 LEDFNNL
+91 D
-98 IDPKRMIS
+98 
-106 EGLDYLSPKVTSG
+106 
-119 EEGARQKIED
+119 
-129 ATNQISGGLLARN
+129 
-142 FTSLDNEEQKQIFQ
+142 
-156 IAYDEIKKL
+156 
-165 GYEPF
+165 
-170 LEINNGDYK
+170 NNGNYSKVQGSTMGDLYRGLRDNGASMALGTAGA
-179 YIGVDK
+179 IGGTMLGGGV
-185 NGKEVD
+185 GM
-191 FTPSFRNTLAS
+191 
-202 TKNELAFSVAGG
+202 VAGG
-214 YAGSLAKTAG
+214 ALGASL
-224 QTIAKKALNYF
+224 
-235 APSAIGAG
+235 GAG
-243 SGAVSDLHSQ
+243 YDYYGNTKDTNQDMNLKEAIMLMGENAGLSLIGDAAFAGVAKGARALK
-253 SNNTGIEASYMDYA
+253 NTYNMA
-267 KRFGSAAAE
+267 
-276 DALAGAVV
+276 
-284 GSAIKGIGKTYKSVG
+284 
-299 DLISSVKTGAQAGK
+299 KTGAQAGK

-325 LGNRVIDKITQKD
+325 LGNRVIDKISKTD
-338 IPMIGKFTDGGLQN
+338 IPVVGKFTDGGLQN

-420 NISNTL
+420 NISNSL
-426 QGVPTTQRREILLKS
+426 QGMPTTHRREVLLKA

-463 ISFLNIIKEQ
+463 ISFLNMIKGQ

-480 IGLNG
+480 TGLNG

-546 NNIQSYLNEIKGK
+546 NNIQSYLDEIKGK
-559 EVSAEQIFGLRTA
+559 EVSAEQIFGLRIA

-935 PHIKETLESPQVIL
+935 PHIKETLESPQAIL

-1013 ASSETNQV
+1013 ASSETKQV
-1021 SFSDKHSTQ
+1021 SFSNENSTQ
-1030 AKHKESLEKYN
+1030 TKPKTNLM
-1041 RNFYLKHYK
+1041 
-1050 DFIDKSENK
+1050 D
-1059 KIFFKYNFGDFLD
+1059 D
-1072 IKKLE
+1072 IKE
-1077 KSLEKYKESK
+1077 
-1087 PQEIKYKE
+1087 
-1095 LKRGYILD
+1095 
-1103 DLLNVDEDVSYA
+1103 NV
-1115 VVNKD
+1115 
-1120 DLKPSLTR
+1120 
-1128 SLSQFRN
+1128 
-1135 KHSNSTISDIRNSF
+1135 
-1149 NEREH
+1149 
-1154 FKESSNFDGIPTITK
+1154 
-1169 DGLVI
+1169 
-1174 AGNHRTTAIR
+1174 
-1184 DLKGENL
+1184 
-1191 ARYIKQAKRVYGE
+1191 
-1204 DVFKGFDENKAMIVR
+1204 
-1219 ILDKNDDDTIIRLS
+1219 
-1233 KLSNDGRLSD
+1233 
-1243 ESEKLQALGAKY
+1243 
-1255 KEKLLKIENSKINTE
+1255 
-1270 KELMNFLGSRDILES
+1270 
-1285 KRALLDHL
+1285 
-1293 MPNINDALLSWERRS
+1293 
-1308 GGDTE
+1308 
-1313 FSKILNDN
+1313 
-1321 ALNLLHLKQ
+1321 
-1330 ALNKNKVFKDN
+1330 KNKEV
-1341 GNSFF
+1341 
-1346 SLFKRAIESINQSN
+1346 
-1360 VYKNNNELYDI
+1360 
-1371 IKKYT
+1371 KK
-1376 EPSLN
+1376 
-1381 FEKEFISSN
+1381 
-1390 KDLQA
+1390 
-1395 DILGFIIKYNDTLTN
+1395 
-1410 PSEAFGNKIKKAIE
+1410 
-1424 FIYDNDSFSLF
+1424 
-1435 NNIKLSNYDVLNQM
+1435 
-1449 LNINITNSI
+1449 
-1458 KYQELLNKAIDNLS
+1458 
-1472 DEKNIIKKLN
+1472 
-1482 ENIKNKKSVKQR
+1482 KNKKSVKQR

-1499 QDDKKARE
+1499 QNDKKASE

-1512 YDNFLKENK
+1512 YDDFLKQNK
-1521 DNKLDFLDKMNL
+1521 DDKLDFLEKMNL
-1533 NTIEYNLT
+1533 STLEYNLT
-1541 RQMIVNAK
+1541 RQMIINAK
-1549 ESTNKGVKKDIP
+1549 ESTNKGLKKDIP
-1561 SDLRGKIE
+1561 SHLRGKIE
-1569 KELNIQPLKEFGENY
+1569 QELNIQPLKEFGENY

-1622 GEVIDKIKHKG
+1622 GDGNFGLSHIVNRREEDFIKQGLNKIEAKNKALNFIKEMENIINNGSVKKGNNRAFIDIKNNRVMV
-1633 YGLAHIIDKHPE
+1633 A
-1645 LDLKLISD
+1645 LDY
-1653 IVDKGKLNNQN
+1653 KGKD
-1664 NIRYRI
+1664 
-1670 EYKNY
+1670 K
-1675 IIGLSS
+1675 
-1681 EYKGNK
+1681 KW
-1687 RTFIITAFER
+1687 IITAYNFINIIAPSLADTH
-1697 YKG
+1697 

>member
-1 MTIQIPQ
+1 
-8 GAKTMQ
+8 
-14 LFDMNIDIPEGKTY
+14 MNIREFLLEKPQENNIISFLQDGASQSENQNTSEYLSNLKNEVINDFYKNKDKYAKEYEKYNFKDQNLTNPMGNISEYKRDLYDYNKNPSMNADDLSNY
-28 IDIDDNFLQN
+28 ILDKQSKFNASKPIFADDNEVARKN
-38 KYNQFMQ
+38 NQFMRDLGD
-45 NNQQQNNFNSQEELA
+45 ELQKSGRGR
-60 LDGKPMSMYQ
+60 LLQDDDGSYWVQ
-70 APQVSQNEP
+70 
-79 QEQGV
+79 
-84 WSKINKG
+84 
-91 LEDFNNL
+91 D
-98 IDPKRMIS
+98 
-106 EGLDYLSPKVTSG
+106 
-119 EEGARQKIED
+119 
-129 ATNQISGGLLARN
+129 
-142 FTSLDNEEQKQIFQ
+142 
-156 IAYDEIKKL
+156 
-165 GYEPF
+165 
-170 LEINNGDYK
+170 NNGNYSKVQGSTMGDLYRGLRDNGASVALGTAGA
-179 YIGVDK
+179 IGGTMLGGGV
-185 NGKEVD
+185 GM
-191 FTPSFRNTLAS
+191 
-202 TKNELAFSVAGG
+202 VAGG
-214 YAGSLAKTAG
+214 ALGASL
-224 QTIAKKALNYF
+224 
-235 APSAIGAG
+235 GAG
-243 SGAVSDLHSQ
+243 YDYYGNTKDTNQDMNLKEAIMLMGENAGLSLIGDAAFAGVAKGARALK
-253 SNNTGIEASYMDYA
+253 NTYNMA
-267 KRFGSAAAE
+267 
-276 DALAGAVV
+276 
-284 GSAIKGIGKTYKSVG
+284 
-299 DLISSVKTGAQAGK
+299 KTGAQAGK

-325 LGNRVIDKITQKD
+325 LGNRVIDKISKTD
-338 IPMIGKFTDGGLQN
+338 IPVVGKFTDGGLQN

-420 NISNTL
+420 NISNSL
-426 QGVPTTQRREILLKS
+426 QGVPTTQRREVLLKA

-454 VLKADKDAS
+454 VLKADKEAS
-463 ISFLNIIKEQ
+463 ISFLNMIKGQ

-480 IGLNG
+480 TGLNG

-546 NNIQSYLNEIKGK
+546 NNIQSYLDEIKGK

-935 PHIKETLESPQVIL
+935 PHIKETLESPQAIL

-986 KQNNIRN
+986 KQNNIKN
-993 KIKNAEVVYYNNA
+993 KMKNAEVVYYNNA

-1013 ASSETNQV
+1013 ASSETKQV
-1021 SFSDKHSTQ
+1021 SFSNENSTQ
-1030 AKHKESLEKYN
+1030 AKP
-1041 RNFYLKHYK
+1041 
-1050 DFIDKSENK
+1050 K
-1059 KIFFKYNFGDFLD
+1059 KNLMND
-1072 IKKLE
+1072 IKE
-1077 KSLEKYKESK
+1077 
-1087 PQEIKYKE
+1087 
-1095 LKRGYILD
+1095 
-1103 DLLNVDEDVSYA
+1103 
-1115 VVNKD
+1115 
-1120 DLKPSLTR
+1120 
-1128 SLSQFRN
+1128 
-1135 KHSNSTISDIRNSF
+1135 
-1149 NEREH
+1149 
-1154 FKESSNFDGIPTITK
+1154 
-1169 DGLVI
+1169 
-1174 AGNHRTTAIR
+1174 
-1184 DLKGENL
+1184 
-1191 ARYIKQAKRVYGE
+1191 
-1204 DVFKGFDENKAMIVR
+1204 
-1219 ILDKNDDDTIIRLS
+1219 
-1233 KLSNDGRLSD
+1233 
-1243 ESEKLQALGAKY
+1243 
-1255 KEKLLKIENSKINTE
+1255 
-1270 KELMNFLGSRDILES
+1270 
-1285 KRALLDHL
+1285 
-1293 MPNINDALLSWERRS
+1293 
-1308 GGDTE
+1308 
-1313 FSKILNDN
+1313 
-1321 ALNLLHLKQ
+1321 
-1330 ALNKNKVFKDN
+1330 
-1341 GNSFF
+1341 
-1346 SLFKRAIESINQSN
+1346 
-1360 VYKNNNELYDI
+1360 
-1371 IKKYT
+1371 
-1376 EPSLN
+1376 
-1381 FEKEFISSN
+1381 
-1390 KDLQA
+1390 
-1395 DILGFIIKYNDTLTN
+1395 
-1410 PSEAFGNKIKKAIE
+1410 
-1424 FIYDNDSFSLF
+1424 
-1435 NNIKLSNYDVLNQM
+1435 NIKAKEV
-1449 LNINITNSI
+1449 
-1458 KYQELLNKAIDNLS
+1458 
-1472 DEKNIIKKLN
+1472 KK
-1482 ENIKNKKSVKQR
+1482 KNKKSVKQR

-1499 QDDKKARE
+1499 QNDKKASE

-1521 DNKLDFLDKMNL
+1521 DYNLDFLDNMNL
-1533 NTIEYNLT
+1533 NTVEYNLT
-1541 RQMIVNAK
+1541 RQMIINAK
-1549 ESTNKGVKKDIP
+1549 ESTNKEVKKDIP
-1561 SDLRGKIE
+1561 SALRGKIE
-1569 KELNIQPLKEFGENY
+1569 QELNIQPLKEFGENY

-1622 GEVIDKIKHKG
+1622 GDGNFGLSHIVNRREEDFIKQGLNKIEAKNKALNFIKEIENIINNGNVKKGNNRAFIDVKNSRVMV
-1633 YGLAHIIDKHPE
+1633 A
-1645 LDLKLISD
+1645 LDY
-1653 IVDKGKLNNQN
+1653 KGK
-1664 NIRYRI
+1664 
-1670 EYKNY
+1670 YK
-1675 IIGLSS
+1675 
-1681 EYKGNK
+1681 KW
-1687 RTFIITAFER
+1687 IITAYNF
-1697 YKG
+1697 Y

>member
-1 MTIQIPQ
+1 
-8 GAKTMQ
+8 
-14 LFDMNIDIPEGKTY
+14 MNIREFLLEKPQENNIISFLQDGASQSENQNTSEYLSNLKNEVINDFYKNKDKYAKEYEKHNIKDQILTNPLGY
-28 IDIDDNFLQN
+28 IGEYKRDLYDYNKNPSMNADDLSDYILDKQSKFNSSKPIFADDNEVVR
-38 KYNQFMQ
+38 KSNQFMRDLGD
-45 NNQQQNNFNSQEELA
+45 ELQKSGRGR
-60 LDGKPMSMYQ
+60 LLQDDDGSYWVQ
-70 APQVSQNEP
+70 
-79 QEQGV
+79 
-84 WSKINKG
+84 
-91 LEDFNNL
+91 D
-98 IDPKRMIS
+98 
-106 EGLDYLSPKVTSG
+106 
-119 EEGARQKIED
+119 
-129 ATNQISGGLLARN
+129 
-142 FTSLDNEEQKQIFQ
+142 
-156 IAYDEIKKL
+156 
-165 GYEPF
+165 
-170 LEINNGDYK
+170 NNGNYSKVQGSTMGNLYRGIRDNGTSVALGTAGA
-179 YIGVDK
+179 IGGTMLGGGV
-185 NGKEVD
+185 GM
-191 FTPSFRNTLAS
+191 
-202 TKNELAFSVAGG
+202 VAGG
-214 YAGSLAKTAG
+214 ALGASL
-224 QTIAKKALNYF
+224 
-235 APSAIGAG
+235 GAG
-243 SGAVSDLHSQ
+243 YDYYGNTKDTNQDMNLKEALMLMGENAGLSLIGDAAFAGVAKGARALK
-253 SNNTGIEASYMDYA
+253 NTYNMA
-267 KRFGSAAAE
+267 
-276 DALAGAVV
+276 
-284 GSAIKGIGKTYKSVG
+284 
-299 DLISSVKTGAQAGK
+299 KTGARAGK

-420 NISNTL
+420 NISNAL

-454 VLKADKDAS
+454 VLKTDRDAS
-463 ISFLNIIKEQ
+463 ISFLNMIKGQ

-480 IGLNG
+480 TGLKG

-500 NRINQEYGSAI
+500 NRIKQEYGSAI
-511 SKLDELNNGN
+511 SKLDELNNGK

-546 NNIQSYLNEIKGK
+546 NNIQSYLDEIKGK

-587 QAYGIVKEILDDA
+587 QAYRIVKEILDDA
-600 LIRNASN
+600 LIRNASD

-646 DRLVKGLRNINED
+646 HRLVKGLRNINED

-675 ANETHV
+675 ANETHT
-681 MNSLLEKHRI
+681 MNALLEKHRI

-698 KSLAKDLEDVNFSSK
+698 KSLAKDLEDVEFSSK

-771 HALAPFMK
+771 HALAPFVK

-935 PHIKETLESPQVIL
+935 PHIKETLESPQAIL
-949 KDKDDFIFIKN
+949 KDKDDFVFIKN

-986 KQNNIRN
+986 KQNNIKN
-993 KIKNAEVVYYNNA
+993 KMKNAEVVYYNNA

-1013 ASSETNQV
+1013 ASSETKQV
-1021 SFSDKHSTQ
+1021 SFSNENSTQ
-1030 AKHKESLEKYN
+1030 TKP
-1041 RNFYLKHYK
+1041 
-1050 DFIDKSENK
+1050 K
-1059 KIFFKYNFGDFLD
+1059 KNLMDD
-1072 IKKLE
+1072 IKE
-1077 KSLEKYKESK
+1077 
-1087 PQEIKYKE
+1087 
-1095 LKRGYILD
+1095 
-1103 DLLNVDEDVSYA
+1103 
-1115 VVNKD
+1115 
-1120 DLKPSLTR
+1120 
-1128 SLSQFRN
+1128 
-1135 KHSNSTISDIRNSF
+1135 
-1149 NEREH
+1149 
-1154 FKESSNFDGIPTITK
+1154 
-1169 DGLVI
+1169 
-1174 AGNHRTTAIR
+1174 
-1184 DLKGENL
+1184 
-1191 ARYIKQAKRVYGE
+1191 
-1204 DVFKGFDENKAMIVR
+1204 
-1219 ILDKNDDDTIIRLS
+1219 
-1233 KLSNDGRLSD
+1233 
-1243 ESEKLQALGAKY
+1243 
-1255 KEKLLKIENSKINTE
+1255 
-1270 KELMNFLGSRDILES
+1270 
-1285 KRALLDHL
+1285 
-1293 MPNINDALLSWERRS
+1293 
-1308 GGDTE
+1308 
-1313 FSKILNDN
+1313 
-1321 ALNLLHLKQ
+1321 
-1330 ALNKNKVFKDN
+1330 
-1341 GNSFF
+1341 
-1346 SLFKRAIESINQSN
+1346 
-1360 VYKNNNELYDI
+1360 
-1371 IKKYT
+1371 
-1376 EPSLN
+1376 
-1381 FEKEFISSN
+1381 
-1390 KDLQA
+1390 
-1395 DILGFIIKYNDTLTN
+1395 
-1410 PSEAFGNKIKKAIE
+1410 
-1424 FIYDNDSFSLF
+1424 
-1435 NNIKLSNYDVLNQM
+1435 NIKTKEV
-1449 LNINITNSI
+1449 
-1458 KYQELLNKAIDNLS
+1458 
-1472 DEKNIIKKLN
+1472 EK
-1482 ENIKNKKSVKQR
+1482 KNKKSVKQS

-1499 QDDKKARE
+1499 QNDKKASE

-1521 DNKLDFLDKMNL
+1521 DYNFDFLDNMNL
-1533 NTIEYNLT
+1533 NTVEYNLT
-1541 RQMIVNAK
+1541 RQMIINAK

-1561 SDLRGKIE
+1561 SALRGKIE
-1569 KELNIQPLKEFGENY
+1569 QELNIQPLKEFGENY

-1622 GEVIDKIKHKG
+1622 GDGNFGLSHIVNRREEDFIKQGLNKIEAKNKALNFIKEIENIINNGNVKKGNNRAFIDVKNSRVMV
-1633 YGLAHIIDKHPE
+1633 A
-1645 LDLKLISD
+1645 LDY
-1653 IVDKGKLNNQN
+1653 KGKD
-1664 NIRYRI
+1664 
-1670 EYKNY
+1670 K
-1675 IIGLSS
+1675 
-1681 EYKGNK
+1681 KW
-1687 RTFIITAFER
+1687 IITAYNF
-1697 YKG
+1697 Y